1 MDNKLKTKTR
11 LAAIQ
16 LVSQQLVN
24 KQDIEIIKED
34 FDKHYRNTIISDS
47 TEKVEYNVNFLSKL
61 IYFFKLIDQKI
72 ISEEINN
79 IIKFDRQF
87 ENWDTINKAIILVA
101 ISELRNSDKERMK
114 IILNDY
120 IEVSK
125 SFVSLKETKLINSI
139 LDKLINEKK

>member
-1 MDNKLKTKTR
+1 MDNKLKSKTR

-24 KQDIEIIKED
+24 NQDIESIKDD
-34 FDKHYRNTIISDS
+34 FDKYYRNTEIDNTS
-47 TEKVEYNVNFLSKL
+47 EKIQYNVNFLSKL
-61 IYFFKLIDQKI
+61 VGYFKTINSQD
-72 ISEEINN
+72 ISQEINN
-79 IIKFDRQF
+79 LIKFDRKF
-87 ENWDTINKAIILVA
+87 GKWDTINKAIILIA
-101 ISELRNSDKERMK
+101 ISELRNSEKKKIK

>member
-1 MDNKLKTKTR
+1 MDNKIKSKTR

-16 LVSQQLVN
+16 LVSQQLIN
-24 KQDIEIIKED
+24 KQDIELIKED
-34 FDKHYRNTIISDS
+34 FDKHYRNTIINDS
-47 TEKVEYNVNFLSKL
+47 KEKVKYNVNFLSKL
-61 IYFFKLIDQKI
+61 ISFFILIDQKI
-72 ISEEINN
+72 ISKEINN

-125 SFVSLKETKLINSI
+125 SFVSLKETKLINLI
-139 LDKLINEKK
+139 LDKLINENK

>member
-16 LVSQQLVN
+16 LVSQQLIN
-24 KQDIEIIKED
+24 KQNIELIKED
-34 FDKHYRNTIISDS
+34 FDKHYRNTIINDS
-47 TEKVEYNVNFLSKL
+47 KEKVEYNVNFLSKL
-61 IYFFKLIDQKI
+61 ISFFKLIDQKI
-72 ISEEINN
+72 ISEEIKN
-79 IIKFDRQF
+79 IIKFERQF

-101 ISELRNSDKERMK
+101 ISELRNSDKEKMK

-125 SFVSLKETKLINSI
+125 SFVSLKETKLINLI
-139 LDKLINEKK
+139 LDKLINENK

>member
-1 MDNKLKTKTR
+1 MENRIKYKTR

-24 KQDIEIIKED
+24 SQDIESIKDD
-34 FDKHYRNTIISDS
+34 FDKYYRNTVIDNSS
-47 TEKVEYNVNFLSKL
+47 EKVEYNVNFLSTLVDYFKKINSQYIFEKINSL
-61 IYFFKLIDQKI
+61 I
-72 ISEEINN
+72 N
-79 IIKFDRQF
+79 FDREF
-87 ENWDTINKAIILVA
+87 EKWDTINKAIILVA
-101 ISELRNSDKERMK
+101 ISELRNSEKEK
-114 IILNDY
+114 INIILNDY

>member
-1 MDNKLKTKTR
+1 MDNKIKSKTR

-16 LVSQQLVN
+16 LVSQQLIN
-24 KQDIEIIKED
+24 KQDIELIKED
-34 FDKHYRNTIISDS
+34 FDKHYRNTFINDS
-47 TEKVEYNVNFLSKL
+47 KEKVEYNVNFLSKL
-61 IYFFKLIDQKI
+61 ISFFKLIDQKK

-79 IIKFDRQF
+79 IILFDRQF

-101 ISELRNSDKERMK
+101 ISELRNSDKEKMK

-120 IEVSK
+120 IELSK
-125 SFVSLKETKLINSI
+125 SFVSLKETKLINLI

>member
-1 MDNKLKTKTR
+1 MDNRIKSKTR
-11 LAAIQ
+11 LAAVQ

-24 KQDIEIIKED
+24 NQDIELIKDD
-34 FDKHYRNTIISDS
+34 FDNYYLNSIIDKT
-47 TEKVEYNVNFLSKL
+47 TEKIQYNVNFLSKL
-61 IYFFKLIDQKI
+61 VDYFKSIDSKNL
-72 ISEEINN
+72 SEEINN
-79 IIKFDRQF
+79 LIDFDRNF
-87 ENWDTINKAIILVA
+87 EKWDTIIKAIILVA
-101 ISELRNSDKERMK
+101 ISELRNSEKMKIK